1 MKTKLKIAA
10 TLTIVQTLLMGATIA
25 SAQNGRV
32 VNDSWL
38 SENYTKREVM
48 VEVRDGEKIYT
59 AIYEPT
65 DEYLSRIGKQKSP
78 IMLTLT
84 PYSRKPYG
92 LKPGET
98 ENGKIRGLYYSGL
111 TGDTGT
117 KCGT

>member
-1 MKTKLKIAA
+1 MKTKLKIAVS
-10 TLTIVQTLLMGATIA
+10 LTIVQTLLMGTTIA

-38 SENYTKREVM
+38 NENYTKREVM

-98 ENGKIRGLYYSGL
+98 ENGKFEECITAG
-111 TGDTGT
+111 
-117 KCGT
+117 